1 MTTPQPLPLVS
12 VKDYLAAEERA
23 EIRHEYIGGF
33 IYAMVVAETSHNRV
47 KGNVFA
53 ALHKRLDGKPCEPFD
68 SDMKVRLLTAGLPR
82 FYYPDAMVVCEPNG
96 PDSVYQDRPVIVVE
110 VLSDSTRRQ
119 DSFEKRDAYLTISS
133 LKAYLLVEPDEAK
146 VSVYRRQADGVGL
159 DAFDAQLYTGLD
171 AVIPLDEIEVELP
184 LAEVYER
191 VEFEV

>member
-1 MTTPQPLPLVS
+1 MTTPQRLPLVS
-12 VKDYLAAEERA
+12 VEDYLAAEEQSD
-23 EIRHEYIGGF
+23 IRHEYTGG
-33 IYAMVVAETSHNRV
+33 YVHAMAGGKTSHNRV

-53 ALHKRLDGKPCEPFD
+53 ALHKRLDGKQCEPFD

-110 VLSDSTRRQ
+110 VLSVSTRRQ
-119 DSFEKRDAYLTISS
+119 DCEEKRDAYLTIPS
-133 LKAYLLVEPDEAK
+133 LRAYLLVEPDEAK
-146 VSVYRRQADGVGL
+146 VSVYRRKDTGAGL
-159 DAFDAQLYTGLD
+159 EAFDAQLYTGRD

-191 VEFEV
+191 VEFEA

>member
-1 MTTPQPLPLVS
+1 MTAAQRLPLVS
-12 VKDYLAAEERA
+12 VEDYLAAEEKS
-23 EIRHEYIGGF
+23 EIRYEFVGGF
-33 IYAMVVAETSHNRV
+33 VYALAGGKALHNRV

-68 SDMKVRLLTAGLPR
+68 SDMKVGLLTAGLPR

-110 VLSDSTRRQ
+110 AFSDSTRRQ
-119 DSFEKRDAYLTISS
+119 DCHEKRDAYLTIPS

-146 VSVYRRQADGVGL
+146 VSVYRRQTDGAGL
-159 DAFDAQLYTGLD
+159 DAFEAQLYTGRD

-191 VEFEV
+191 VEFEA

>member
-1 MTTPQPLPLVS
+1 MTAAQRLPLVS
-12 VKDYLAAEERA
+12 VEDYLAAEEKSD
-23 EIRHEYIGGF
+23 IRHEYTGG
-33 IYAMVVAETSHNRV
+33 YVHAMAGGKTLHNRV

-119 DSFEKRDAYLTISS
+119 DCHEKRDAYLTIPS

-146 VSVYRRQADGVGL
+146 VSVYRRQADGAGL
-159 DAFDAQLYTGLD
+159 EAFEAQLYAGRD

-191 VEFEV
+191 VEFEA

>member
-1 MTTPQPLPLVS
+1 MAGTQPLPLVS
-12 VKDYLAAEERA
+12 VEDFLAAEERLD
-23 EIRHEYIGGF
+23 IRHEYIGGF
-33 IYAMVVAETSHNRV
+33 VYAMAGGKTSHNRV

-53 ALHKRLDGKPCEPFD
+53 ALHKRLDGSPCEPFD

-119 DSFEKRDAYLTISS
+119 DCHEKCDAYLTIPS
-133 LKAYLLVEPDEAK
+133 LHAYLLVEPDEAK
-146 VSVYRRQADGVGL
+146 VSVYRRKAAGAAL
-159 DAFDAQLYTGLD
+159 DAFDAQLYAGLD

-184 LAEVYER
+184 LAEVYEQ
-191 VEFEV
+191 VEFAA